1 MKALILAL
9 SLFSTA
15 SAFANTPAIKACNE
29 KGLSYLEDFIEERAA
44 DEEISARYMKNAND
58 QVVGVYIW
66 SQDGAS
72 AYGQICEII
81 DVPDDSITAS
91 TWYYWESET
100 SSNPSAWPVDTEY
113 SIAQDEGRA
122 YLKVLAANADGDISF
137 EFRVIGW
144 AETEDEIVFR
154 SEVLHFAK

>member
-1 MKALILAL
+1 MKAFTFAL
-9 SLFSTA
+9 LLLSTVSA
-15 SAFANTPAIKACNE
+15 SANTLAIQPCNG
-29 KGLSYLEDFIEERAA
+29 KGLAYLQEFVEERAA
-44 DEEISARYMKNAND
+44 DAPSTAQFMVNSQD
-58 QVVGVYIW
+58 QVVGVYVW
-66 SQDGAS
+66 DHDGQS

-100 SSNPSAWPVDTEY
+100 SSNPAAWTMQTEY

-122 YLKVLAANADGDISF
+122 YLKPIAVDADGNITF
-137 EFRVIGW
+137 EFKVIGW

-154 SEVLHFAK
+154 SEVLRLVK